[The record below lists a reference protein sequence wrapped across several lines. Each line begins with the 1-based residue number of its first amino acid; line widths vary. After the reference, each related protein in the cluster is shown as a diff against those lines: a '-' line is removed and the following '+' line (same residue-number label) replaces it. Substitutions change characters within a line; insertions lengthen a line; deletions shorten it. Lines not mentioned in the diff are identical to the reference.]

1 MKKKQ
6 KEPITKGVAKTPL
19 VMQMEATE
27 CGAAC
32 LTMILSHYGCYLPL
46 EQIRYECGVSRDGA
60 NAFNVVKTARL
71 HGMEAKGYR
80 YKLETLRE
88 KAQYPCIIYWNY
100 NHFIVLNGFRGG
112 RAFLNDPAQGCYEL
126 PVEEFARG
134 YSGICLMMS
143 PGEAFV
149 QSGKRKSILDFT
161 LEKIKPARKDMTILA
176 GITAILSL
184 ISLFQPGFT
193 RFFIDVFLTE
203 SKDEWL
209 GSFFLLFGFVC
220 VLQVIMEAVQAL
232 YSLKVNGK
240 LDIIASTAYLRH
252 TLRLPVPF
260 FDNRVAGDIAL
271 RKNENADVSR
281 QLVQTLAPLYIK
293 AILIL
298 VYLVAMIRYN
308 VVLAGIGFASI
319 VIKILVARY
328 ISNKRI
334 NITRVQKRDY
344 GNLVSSTLN
353 AINMIETIKAAGAEP
368 GYFEKWAGYQAGS
381 NAQTQKYT
389 IQDARLGLIPTIV
402 GHLCDVV
409 VLGGGILLVMDGYW
423 SLGMITAFQGVL
435 ALFFAPANDFVN
447 ATQTI
452 QEMRSSMERIDDVMK
467 TEEEVWNED
476 IPEGGFA
483 KLSGQISIRNLSF
496 GYSILADPLLSDFSL
511 EVAPGQSIAIV
522 GPSGSGKSTLARLI
536 TGLYKPWGGTITFDG
551 KAKEEINRYVFTGSV
566 SSVDQEIHLTNDTI
580 ADNIRFGNTEIEDFE
595 VILAAKDA
603 GIHNDI
609 LKKSYGYQEVLANE
623 GKDLSGGQRQ
633 RIEIARALVQD
644 PTILI
649 MDEATSALDA
659 ATENQVMEAIRAR
672 GITTIIIAH
681 RLSTI
686 RDCDLILVLDHGKLV
701 EQGTHDEL
709 VRRNGFYCR
718 LVETD

>member
-161 LEKIKPARKDMTILA
+161 LEKIKPARKDMVILA
-176 GITAILSL
+176 VITAILSL
-184 ISLFQPGFT
+184 IGLFQPGFT

-209 GSFFLLFGFVC
+209 GPFFLLFGFIC

-240 LDIIASTAYLRH
+240 LDIIACTAYMRH
-252 TLRLPVPF
+252 TFRLPVPF

-271 RKNENADVSR
+271 RKN
-281 QLVQTLAPLYIK
+281 
-293 AILIL
+293 
-298 VYLVAMIRYN
+298 
-308 VVLAGIGFASI
+308 
-319 VIKILVARY
+319 
-328 ISNKRI
+328 
-334 NITRVQKRDY
+334 
-344 GNLVSSTLN
+344 
-353 AINMIETIKAAGAEP
+353 
-368 GYFEKWAGYQAGS
+368 
-381 NAQTQKYT
+381 
-389 IQDARLGLIPTIV
+389 
-402 GHLCDVV
+402 
-409 VLGGGILLVMDGYW
+409 
-423 SLGMITAFQGVL
+423 
-435 ALFFAPANDFVN
+435 
-447 ATQTI
+447 
-452 QEMRSSMERIDDVMK
+452 
-467 TEEEVWNED
+467 
-476 IPEGGFA
+476 
-483 KLSGQISIRNLSF
+483 
-496 GYSILADPLLSDFSL
+496 
-511 EVAPGQSIAIV
+511 
-522 GPSGSGKSTLARLI
+522 
-536 TGLYKPWGGTITFDG
+536 
-551 KAKEEINRYVFTGSV
+551 
-566 SSVDQEIHLTNDTI
+566 
-580 ADNIRFGNTEIEDFE
+580 
-595 VILAAKDA
+595 
-603 GIHNDI
+603 
-609 LKKSYGYQEVLANE
+609 
-623 GKDLSGGQRQ
+623 
-633 RIEIARALVQD
+633 
-644 PTILI
+644 
-649 MDEATSALDA
+649 
-659 ATENQVMEAIRAR
+659 
-672 GITTIIIAH
+672 
-681 RLSTI
+681 
-686 RDCDLILVLDHGKLV
+686 
-701 EQGTHDEL
+701 
-709 VRRNGFYCR
+709 
-718 LVETD
+718 

>member
-1 MKKKQ
+1 
-6 KEPITKGVAKTPL
+6 
-19 VMQMEATE
+19 
-27 CGAAC
+27 
-32 LTMILSHYGCYLPL
+32 
-46 EQIRYECGVSRDGA
+46 
-60 NAFNVVKTARL
+60 
-71 HGMEAKGYR
+71 
-80 YKLETLRE
+80 
-88 KAQYPCIIYWNY
+88 
-100 NHFIVLNGFRGG
+100 
-112 RAFLNDPAQGCYEL
+112 
-126 PVEEFARG
+126 
-134 YSGICLMMS
+134 
-143 PGEAFV
+143 
-149 QSGKRKSILDFT
+149 
-161 LEKIKPARKDMTILA
+161 
-176 GITAILSL
+176 
-184 ISLFQPGFT
+184 
-193 RFFIDVFLTE
+193 
-203 SKDEWL
+203 
-209 GSFFLLFGFVC
+209 
-220 VLQVIMEAVQAL
+220 MEAVQAL

-701 EQGTHDEL
+701 EQGTHEEL